1 MNKRSGFTLI
11 ELLVAI
17 TVLAIVAVLGWRG
30 LDTIIRSRIALTQDL
45 ERTRGIQLAFAQLQ
59 NDCAQIASPVDI
71 GGRRALQT
79 GGDRITMIRGV
90 FTENQPSRMQVVA
103 YRLRDGQLTRYES
116 VPTRDVKELDSMWQ
130 AAISD
135 TSTGQGVALESDVGA
150 MLVQSWYS
158 DTPGWRND
166 DATGQGIGTTGSTSS
181 TTGTTGGTGTTS
193 GTTGSATPTTPAAA
207 MAAAAAGR
215 TPIGLQVSLQMNGHN
230 GSMVKVFLL
239 GAT

>member
-1 MNKRSGFTLI
+1 MNKRGGFTLI

-45 ERTRGIQLAFAQLQ
+45 EQTRGIQLAFAQLQ
-59 NDCAQIASPVDI
+59 NDCAQIASPADI
-71 GGRRALQT
+71 GGRRALQA
-79 GGDRITMIRGV
+79 GGDRITMIRSV
-90 FTENQPSRMQVVA
+90 FAENQPSRMQVVA
-103 YRLRDGQLTRYES
+103 YRLRDGRLTRYES

-135 TSTGQGVALESDVGA
+135 TSTGQGVALESDVGG
-150 MLVQSWYS
+150 MLVQSWYR
-158 DTPGWRND
+158 DIPGWRND
-166 DATGQGIGTTGSTSS
+166 DATGQGIGATGSTTSGA
-181 TTGTTGGTGTTS
+181 TGAAGATS
-193 GTTGSATPTTPAAA
+193 GTTPDAVI
-207 MAAAAAGR
+207 AAAAAAR
-215 TPIGLQVSLQMNGHN
+215 MPIGLQVSLQMNGHN